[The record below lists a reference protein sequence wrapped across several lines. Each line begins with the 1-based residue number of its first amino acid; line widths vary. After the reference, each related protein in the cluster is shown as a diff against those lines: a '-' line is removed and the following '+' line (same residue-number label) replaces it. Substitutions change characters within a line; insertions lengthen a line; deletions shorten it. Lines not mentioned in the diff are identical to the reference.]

1 MVEVGKWAKV
11 GIGGGCKNRWRVA
24 S

>member
-11 GIGGGCKNRWRVA
+11 GIGGGGKNRWWVA